1 MVTYKE
7 FLKALEAVKKFKE
20 QISDL
25 HRDVEDKV
33 GTISNFIGVDK
44 DTKIYRLP
52 LSKRTMNILREMNQI
67 DFLEGTTKDLAK
79 ISLKELSR
87 TKNAGRKTI
96 DEIKKLCLFANLE
109 MKT

>member
-7 FLKALEAVKKFKE
+7 FLKALETVKKFKE

-25 HRDVEDKV
+25 HIDVEDKV
-33 GTISNFIGVDK
+33 GAISKFVSVDQ

-52 LSKRTMNILREMNQI
+52 LSPRAMNVLKKMDQI
-67 DFLEGTTKDLAK
+67 DLLEGTTKDLANL
-79 ISLKELSR
+79 SLKELSR
-87 TKNAGRKTI
+87 TKDAGRKTI
-96 DEIKKLCLFANLE
+96 DEIKELCLFANLK

>member
-7 FLKALEAVKKFKE
+7 FLKALDTVRKFRE

-33 GTISNFIGVDK
+33 GTISKFVSVEK

-52 LSKRTMNILREMNQI
+52 LSPRTMNILRKMDQI
-67 DFLEGTTKDLAK
+67 DFLEGTAEDLAN
-79 ISLKELSR
+79 ISLKELSY
-87 TKNAGRKTI
+87 TKDAGRKTI
-96 DEIKKLCLFANLE
+96 DEIKELCLFANLK
-109 MKT
+109 MGP